1 MSTSSK
7 FSVTYTHTLTHPHT
21 NGPINISPLTMRG
34 DNKPKHLPVKSN
46 NHFYNQRVSCHKI
59 AHLVHLRSE
68 INQSILIKAS
78 ETEIMFYWYQKLKS
92 CSTDI
97 RNRNHVLLI
106 SETEIM
112 FYWYQNQN
120 IVLLISE
127 PEIILLIS
135 EPEYCSTDIRSETI
149 CPTDIRTR
157 NHLFLGYQNQKS
169 CSDIRTR
176 NNLYY
181 WYQSKKSSV
190 LLIICLLNILGSNK
204 FTVNNS
210 PEMWQSWHTCTNIL
224 RNTLNLF

>member
-78 ETEIMFYWYQKLKS
+78 ETEIMFYWYQKQKS
-92 CSTDI
+92 CSTNI

-106 SETEIM
+106 SE
-112 FYWYQNQN
+112 
-120 IVLLISE
+120 
-127 PEIILLIS
+127 
-135 EPEYCSTDIRSETI
+135 PEYCF
-149 CPTDIRTR
+149 TDIRTR
-157 NHLFLGYQNQKS
+157 NHLANIRTRILFYWYQIRNHLSYWYQNQKS
-169 CSDIRTR
+169 SVLRISEPEIM
-176 NNLYY
+176 L
-181 WYQSKKSSV
+181 WYQNQK
-190 LLIICLLNILGSNK
+190 
-204 FTVNNS
+204 
-210 PEMWQSWHTCTNIL
+210 
-224 RNTLNLF
+224 